1 MSLAFKQ
8 GAKRMPEAIK
18 GLGICTSQAFWLFL
32 GLSQADHH
40 SLRGMGLLDGYSL
53 RLDIL
58 PGGL

>member
-1 MSLAFKQ
+1 
-8 GAKRMPEAIK
+8 MPEAIK